1 MIPENKIYSQF
12 KIIRNGKNSQ
22 RFQFKNI
29 QIVLFCEPKRKVKT
43 VSIFKNNKTLIKEMF
58 YKNEEELIFILNR
71 VPQVRFSFPL
81 NTFSKSIVNA
91 FGQSNKLSEI
101 VSH

>member
-1 MIPENKIYSQF
+1 MIPKNKIYSQF
-12 KIIRNGKNSQ
+12 QKIREGKNSQ
-22 RFQFKNI
+22 KFQFNNI
-29 QIVLFCEPKRKVKT
+29 QVILFCEPKKQVKS
-43 VSIFKNNKTLIKEMF
+43 VSIFKNDKVLIKEMF

-81 NTFSKSIVNA
+81 NTFSKSIINA
-91 FGQSNKLSEI
+91 FGQSNKPSEI

>member
-1 MIPENKIYSQF
+1 MIPKNKIYSQF
-12 KIIRNGKNSQ
+12 KIIREGKNSQ
-22 RFQFKNI
+22 TFQFKNI
-29 QIVLFCEPKRKVKT
+29 KIVLFCEPKKQVKT
-43 VSIFKNNKTLIKEMF
+43 VSIFKNDIVLIKDMF

-71 VPQVRFSFPL
+71 VPQVRCAFPL